1 MALELPALPPLP
13 PRPGMPA
20 LPPLPAATSGAP
32 RPTRDLSPNATL
44 TARLDLTRGLARF
57 RLRPDAGVPVF
68 KPGQYL
74 SIGLPG
80 PSGPLL
86 RPYSIASAP
95 GDSDELELLIRRLDD
110 GALTTRLWALGPGDR
125 LWVGPPKGLF
135 HLDAAPDPAL
145 PHLFLG
151 AGTGLA
157 PVMAML
163 GALAALAAA
172 ARPRAILLQAVTAV
186 PELAYRE
193 RIAGWARD
201 GWLTHVP
208 TISRPADPA
217 NHGWR
222 GAVGRVETHIEPALG
237 AGGLDP
243 SRVRAYA
250 CGNDGMVA
258 ACRTALAAAGVP
270 EANIRFESF
279 TPARAAAPVA
289 TSGQPA
295 HR

>member
-20 LPPLPAATSGAP
+20 LPPLPAAEGGAP
-32 RPTRDLSPNATL
+32 RPARDLTPNATL
-44 TARLDLTRGLARF
+44 VARLDLTPSLARF
-57 RLRPDAGVPVF
+57 RLRPDVGMPDF
-68 KPGQYL
+68 KPGQYC

-80 PSGPLL
+80 PTGPLL

-95 GDSDELELLIRRLDD
+95 GETGPLELLIRRLDD
-110 GALTTRLWALGPGDR
+110 GALTTRLWALGAGDR
-125 LWVGPPKGLF
+125 VWVGPPKGLF
-135 HLDAAPDPAL
+135 HLDADPDTDA

-163 GALAALAAA
+163 GSLARRAAGE
-172 ARPRAILLQAVTAV
+172 RPRSFLLQGATAL

-193 RIAGWARD
+193 RIGGWARD

-208 TISRPADPA
+208 TISRPTDAA
-217 NHGWR
+217 NGGWR
-222 GAVGRVETHIEPALG
+222 GAVGRVEAHIERVLAEH
-237 AGGLDP
+237 GLDP
-243 SRVRAYA
+243 ARVRAYA

-270 EANIRFESF
+270 DANVRFESF
-279 TPARAAAPVA
+279 TPARPPV
-289 TSGQPA
+289 SPSRPG
-295 HR
+295 